1 MHKTVGKGT
10 EHGCFLLS
18 EAEGCSC
25 YFLRIVG
32 AKLPQTL
39 LLFML
44 GAEKPC
50 RAVKS
55 GVEEGENPWYWMY
68 VVCHP
73 CLVAQEDAL
82 PGIIPLLFPS
92 RRPLPSRWSVTEELY
107 FVLSL
112 SCGAKGSYFG
122 GHLSTSSIY
131 GCQKAQIAHTNCLQT
146 PPARAQVVVP

>member
-1 MHKTVGKGT
+1 MLLPPHCGSKIAPNSPFIYAWCRETMQGSKVRSGRRGKPPV
-10 EHGCFLLS
+10 LL
-18 EAEGCSC
+18 
-25 YFLRIVG
+25 V
-32 AKLPQTL
+32 
-39 LLFML
+39 
-44 GAEKPC
+44 
-50 RAVKS
+50 
-55 GVEEGENPWYWMY
+55 WMY

-82 PGIIPLLFPS
+82 PRIIPLLFPS
-92 RRPLPSRWSVTEELY
+92 RRPLLSRWSVTEELC

-122 GHLSTSSIY
+122 GHRSTSSIY